1 MSIKN
6 TGEEFLMH
14 WQSDNIEIMINGKSD
29 QVIEELFESLLFRYQ
44 IGLDTTMKD
53 SSFIF
58 DYVNLLYYECHK
70 INPNCSGSY
79 IDSPDWIKNKNNKFS
94 QLKWW

>member
-1 MSIKN
+1 
-6 TGEEFLMH
+6 
-14 WQSDNIEIMINGKSD
+14 MINGKSD

-70 INPNCSGSY
+70 INPNCSGSH

-94 QLKWW
+94 QLK

>member
-6 TGEEFLMH
+6 TGEELLMH

-79 IDSPDWIKNKNNKFS
+79 IDSPGWIKNKNNKFS
-94 QLKWW
+94 QSKWW

>member
-6 TGEEFLMH
+6 TGEELLMH

-79 IDSPDWIKNKNNKFS
+79 IDSPDWIKNKSNKFS